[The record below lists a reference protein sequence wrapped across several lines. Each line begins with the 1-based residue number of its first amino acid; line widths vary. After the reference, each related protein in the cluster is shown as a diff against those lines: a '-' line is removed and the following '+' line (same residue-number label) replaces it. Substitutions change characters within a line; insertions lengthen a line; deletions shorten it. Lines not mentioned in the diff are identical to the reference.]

1 MIELGG
7 SAIPAHSTQ
16 DFVLEVR
23 PLAIGEGVVV
33 RPIEPLDDSW
43 SGILWTAWVGAE
55 NRVVIR
61 IANVSS
67 RAANPTL
74 RKFTAN

>member
-1 MIELGG
+1 MIQLGG

-23 PLAIGEGVVV
+23 PLAIGESVIV
-33 RPIEPLDDSW
+33 RPIEALDSSW
-43 SGILWTAWVGAE
+43 AGLVWSAWVNAE
-55 NRVVIR
+55 NKVTIRV
-61 IANVSS
+61 ANVTAF
-67 RAANPTL
+67 AANPTL